1 MGGQVGIFLTMRTTP
16 AGVYQR
22 LQSVDQVHVIETQL
36 DAAQCFIVLWKIT
49 TIMTATITY

>member
-16 AGVYQR
+16 AGVYHR

-36 DAAQCFIVLWKIT
+36 AQLFITLWKIT
-49 TIMTATITY
+49 AIMTATITY